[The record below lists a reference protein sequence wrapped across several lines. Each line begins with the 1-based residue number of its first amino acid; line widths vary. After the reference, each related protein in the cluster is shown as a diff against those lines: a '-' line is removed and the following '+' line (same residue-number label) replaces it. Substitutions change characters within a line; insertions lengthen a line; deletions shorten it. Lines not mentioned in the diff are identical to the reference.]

1 MLSVN
6 VLKMSGNLG
15 AAFSLQWSQSS
26 VSAKYIYYGQDVPVR
41 GSTVLD
47 SPFPRVNKVGLVTD
61 FNCFALTD
69 FWKVFLFKGSLMQL
83 VAS

>member
-6 VLKMSGNLG
+6 VLKMSGNLS